1 MQDELGVRW
10 ETATG
15 EPVTMGGTTLTTES
29 QALVVRWPRGGWIW
43 NRPVAI
49 TIEEGGETRR
59 VPIVDVTRLVQVALV
74 ATSVA
79 FVVVTLALSINS
91 RRKRHA

>member
-15 EPVTMGGTTLTTES
+15 EPVTVGNTTVTPEA
-29 QALVVRWPRGGWIW
+29 QALVVRWPRGGWVW

-49 TIEEGGETRR
+49 TVEADGETRR
-59 VPIVDVTRLVQVALV
+59 VPIVDVTRVAQGALW
-74 ATSVA
+74 AASVA
-79 FVVVTLALSINS
+79 FVVVALALSIKS
-91 RRKRHA
+91 RRERHG